1 MKISS
6 KTLNAVKRYGKDAC
20 EKAFYQNEVIGNGSS
35 TIGIELGLTTNQ
47 ADAAINAGREI
58 AAGG

>member
-6 KTLNAVKRYGKDAC
+6 KARRAVKKYGKDVC
-20 EKAFYQNEVIGNGSS
+20 EKALYQNEVIGNGPS